1 MKVLLSSLLQPI
13 ICPVPDMPSI
23 NARMSPCPKTD
34 TLSPALG
41 CILPPQ
47 QDMASLAHGVTWGD
61 MVCCSFLEED
71 MSRTNCLIEREMYTL
86 FGEFIDQGDTVLEVG
101 DP

>member
-1 MKVLLSSLLQPI
+1 MISSLVQPI
-13 ICPVPDMPSI
+13 ICPVLHVPRQ
-23 NARMSPCPKTD
+23 NTVMSPCPHQD
-34 TLSPALG
+34 SLSPAVG

-47 QDMASLAHGVTWGD
+47 PGLASLAQGVTWGD

-86 FGEFIDQGDTVLEVG
+86 FDEFVGEGDRVLEVG
-101 DP
+101 DPSH